1 MLRDDHTPGVQYL
14 TERRVHEQCIAAQSP
29 LLFSTCTE
37 MGATE
42 AANRRSFPHVF
53 ERKRSP

>member
-42 AANRRSFPHVF
+42 AREQKIISACL
-53 ERKRSP
+53 